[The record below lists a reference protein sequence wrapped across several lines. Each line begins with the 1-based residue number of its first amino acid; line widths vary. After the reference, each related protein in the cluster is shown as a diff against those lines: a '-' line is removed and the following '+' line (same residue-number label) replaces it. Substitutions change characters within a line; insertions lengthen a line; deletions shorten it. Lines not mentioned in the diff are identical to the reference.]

1 MEVCQIS
8 SYCSWIYS
16 GNMRWLSS
24 IFWPMYPNMNMVRPW
39 RKIFV
44 ARNSIGVK
52 GAAGQPSCPCNLE
65 TMLGKTKVVEG
76 IYSMEGDFCRL
87 RLNLSII
94 RRCQGDGSKSSL
106 FPMGS
111 SVEFFGR
118 TKVRL
123 SPWRISTVHICTW
136 MRHPCFACQ
145 WLSSKLLSISSLN
158 IKLML
163 PLPEQISTKSLRFG
177 FSGKQPVQTLHSR
190 KLGN

>member
-1 MEVCQIS
+1 MSDQLVVEYIR
-8 SYCSWIYS
+8 S

-24 IFWPMYPNMNMVRPW
+24 IFWPMHLNMNMVRPW

-44 ARNSIGVK
+44 ARNSQGERSSRS
-52 GAAGQPSCPCNLE
+52 PSCPCNLE
-65 TMLGKTKVVEG
+65 TCWAKRRWWRASTPWRVTFAACVWTSQSLAAVKVMVPSHH
-76 IYSMEGDFCRL
+76 YFH
-87 RLNLSII
+87 
-94 RRCQGDGSKSSL
+94 
-106 FPMGS
+106 
-111 SVEFFGR
+111 R

-136 MRHPCFACQ
+136 MRHPCFACH